1 MKSFIDD
8 HYLLANLFFK
18 FYCRMKYIDLLPRSN
33 FLLQIALPLHI
44 TLLCLYV
51 LRPKHVLHSC
61 ISSMENTFSKG
72 WNQFWANF
80 FNVSEHMYKLIKR
93 CLTEP
98 LTLMQLVLLPFELAE
113 IDCVERMLKAS
124 QIEFLLLH
132 GQPPG

>member
-1 MKSFIDD
+1 MSCVQSTCCIPVYHQWKIHLVKVEINFE
-8 HYLLANLFFK
+8 L
-18 FYCRMKYIDLLPRSN
+18 MKY
-33 FLLQIALPLHI
+33 
-44 TLLCLYV
+44 
-51 LRPKHVLHSC
+51 
-61 ISSMENTFSKG
+61 
-72 WNQFWANF
+72 F